1 MNCLVAPDDTVAV
14 AGMMLTVTVA
24 ALTVSV
30 KDLLA
35 VCRGDEES
43 ATWTVKLNCPA
54 RLVVPEIDP
63 DDCNAIPEG
72 RVPEVNVQL

>member
-1 MNCLVAPDDTVAV
+1 LFAPDDTVAV
-14 AGMMLTVTVA
+14 AGITLTVTVT

-30 KDLLA
+30 RDLVA

-54 RLVVPEIDP
+54 
-63 DDCNAIPEG
+63 
-72 RVPEVNVQL
+72 